1 MLSDYIKRP
10 KNYLISCSEG
20 RKLLNNYL
28 IDSAF
33 TAETDIKYEGYV
45 KIENSRVKSLRKME
59 DVAIPSLFDYSLLS
73 NLSSESKEKL
83 GRVRPE
89 TLGQAS
95 RIAGVRPADIGVL
108 ALFLKS
114 FP

>member
-1 MLSDYIKRP
+1 
-10 KNYLISCSEG
+10 
-20 RKLLNNYL
+20 L
-28 IDSAF
+28 IDSVF

-45 KIENSRVKSLRKME
+45 KIENSRVKNLRKME
-59 DVAIPSLFDYSLLS
+59 NIAIPGHFDYSLLS
-73 NLSSESKEKL
+73 NLSSESKERL

-95 RIAGVRPADIGVL
+95 RVAGVRPADIGVL